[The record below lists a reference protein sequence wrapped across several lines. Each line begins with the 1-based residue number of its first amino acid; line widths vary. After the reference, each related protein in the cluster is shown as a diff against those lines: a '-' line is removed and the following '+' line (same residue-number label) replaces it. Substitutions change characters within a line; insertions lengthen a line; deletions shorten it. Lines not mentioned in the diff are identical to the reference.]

1 MAEIDNTKLTYIPG
15 ELRVDTIDGIVV
27 GTDQVFDREFPTLDE
42 QLNPTDEVG
51 EDQETINKYLK
62 KSLDS
67 IIGTD
72 GESKTPFV
80 QKDNKGIRANFS
92 ENNGG
97 AKSFNISNGG
107 ISQGSNSL
115 TQGTGTVA
123 VNPNEVALG
132 KYNKPEE
139 NTIFSVGIGT
149 DNQHRKNAFKIT
161 ADGNI
166 YFYDGNK
173 DSYIELVNLLNELSN
188 VFIKVSDPDDEEV
201 QGIISCFAKVND
213 ELKKVGQGSVNLS
226 KNGRSGGDY
235 SLTIGDN
242 TITSKTGE
250 VALGQYNISNEN
262 TIFSIGDGTADD
274 QRHNIFE
281 IRVGSDNQFGI
292 YFNDQDL
299 YTLIKNI
306 SGLNPDDIANLNRLL
321 QTKADLKDVPII
333 KNGSGIVIKES
344 TKDGRPIKT
353 ILANLLDENPQDRNV
368 ESDPKYYPVEIDEN
382 GRLAVHIVEDIER
395 ISISINDQE
404 LKNKVTITYTITP
417 TEGDSET
424 DSFIWDGSNRIIE
437 VPYGAQ
443 YNITASS
450 VNGYSCSNPTFS
462 GTADQS
468 NVNHQFLYQKVTT
481 TINRSS
487 NQIDNLPAG
496 TATLT
501 WTENGTNK
509 SQSVNFPSG
518 SNSVGVN
525 GIPLNVPITI
535 KYGEVEGYK
544 KPDDVVVTFTSS
556 VTSNSDTGGGYKACK
571 VTLNTTSNQSSDTDI
586 KNTYV
591 NIKYGNNT
599 KTISRNKSVMIPL
612 DSTITCKF
620 SEVSGYNKPQDVE
633 YTLSEA
639 SKTISGEY
647 KTTVVTLNMTG
658 GDATFNITS
667 TSMSQQKSLSS
678 GESIKIPTGDIV
690 TYMVGTIEGKQYTSN
705 LSSGFT
711 ATGASQT
718 ININFSDVSS
728 TVLEADIVSNLG
740 GEYTEEIRPYG
751 TVKVW
756 QYSINPENGNYDLDP
771 TLYAILKHGEIIGLD
786 LKDENNNKYK
796 YSYSFGP
803 ILDNVSFNVIPDG
816 GSAPF
821 FPVENEHYYSSNQI
835 IGYSGNADDYDSQI
849 PYFNPYIEKRTYGYD
864 TTLEKVRVTNK
875 TGVSFKNGL
884 NIIGEVTVKNSEI
897 EENPVYGQFKEW
909 GMDNE
914 EMLVGQ
920 YYTPRAEKGLPR
932 DFAYSQNETITKLW
946 SENSSEE
953 LEFLFTVCDVNVF
966 ENLKYTSK
974 RKTYAFKVK
983 YPDGSEFDYPYEIIK
998 HTDDDGSVYN
1008 DGVEIIL
1015 GLSSEGAF
1023 PIDYTGVTYQTGE
1036 SQKEIGNK
1044 EFGTRYYLKD
1054 PNYPTTSIIDFIV
1067 PKEESVISY
1076 YYVKE
1081 KKTSYSTPE
1090 YGIYPII
1097 NELDNKIQPDLAP
1110 IGFRPIREK
1119 IINGSKTIVSPNY
1132 LISSGFTT
1140 VGIIKDSS
1148 GKIDLSA
1155 TIENCK
1161 LSHSYSQNGYNN
1173 TTNVWDNYTDD
1184 EKYYSEN
1191 NSSLVYYS
1199 SNYIQACKK
1208 VYWKPI
1214 GFNAYGNIIS
1224 NFETETSGKLTPPGA
1239 THNYAN
1245 NTSTWNSDTF
1255 SYCPFIGDCYEWIV
1269 FLENGGYDDIYNR
1282 SIEHSTIEEGSSK
1295 DVSNPGVVGNY
1306 KFLTSNVSSDG
1317 NVIVINVHSVLKTY
1331 TFEEIDPLQ
1340 IDESVIMFPFIKMVQ

>member
-1 MAEIDNTKLTYIPG
+1 MNNTEEQKYVWIPG
-15 ELRVDTIDGIVV
+15 ELRTDTTENIVV
-27 GTDQVFDREFPTLDE
+27 STDQVFDKKFPTLE
-42 QLNPTDEVG
+42 EINGKLTPSQTEIG
-51 EDQETINKYLK
+51 EDQETINKYVRDKLNNI
-62 KSLDS
+62 SD
-67 IIGTD
+67 
-72 GESKTPFV
+72 KTPFIQN
-80 QKDNKGIRANFS
+80 QKNGIQGQGGTARG
-92 ENNGG
+92 NN
-97 AKSFNISNGG
+97 SFAIGD
-107 ISQGSNSL
+107 
-115 TQGTGTVA
+115 GTITS
-123 VNPNEVALG
+123 NPNEVAVG
-132 KYNKPEE
+132 KYNKSEE
-139 NTIFSVGIGT
+139 DTIFSVGIGT
-149 DNQHRKNAFKIT
+149 DNQNRKNAFEIRENG
-161 ADGNI
+161 DI
-166 YFYDGNK
+166 YFGDN
-173 DSYIELVNLLNELSN
+173 INLVNLLNELSN

-201 QGIISCFAKVND
+201 QGIISCFTKIND

-235 SLTIGDN
+235 SLTVGDN
-242 TITSKTGE
+242 TITSKIGE
-250 VALGQYNISNEN
+250 VALGQYNVSNEN
-262 TIFSIGDGTADD
+262 TIFSIGDGTSDD

-306 SGLNPDDIANLNRLL
+306 SGLNPDDISNLNRLL
-321 QTKADLKDVPII
+321 QTKADLKDVPVI

-368 ESDPKYYPVEIDEN
+368 EFDPKYYPVEIDEN
-382 GRLAVHIVEDIER
+382 GRLAVHIAEDIER

-404 LKNKVTITYTITP
+404 LKDKVTITYTITP
-417 TEGDSET
+417 IEGDSET
-424 DSFIWDGSNRIIE
+424 NSFIWNGSNHIIE

-501 WTENGTNK
+501 WTENGTTK
-509 SQSVNFPSG
+509 SQLINFSSG
-518 SNSVGVN
+518 SNSIGVN
-525 GIPLNVPITI
+525 GIPLNIPITI
-535 KYGEVEGYK
+535 KYGEIDGYK
-544 KPDDVVVTFTSS
+544 KPNDVVITFTSS
-556 VTSNSDTGGGYKACK
+556 VTSNSDTGGGYKGCK
-571 VTLNTTSNQSSDTDI
+571 VTLNTTSNQSSDVDI
-586 KNTYV
+586 KNTYI

-599 KTISRNKSVMIPL
+599 KTVNRNKSVMIPL

-633 YTLSEA
+633 YTLSEV
-639 SKTISGEY
+639 SKIISGEY

-690 TYMVGTIEGKQYTSN
+690 TYIVGTIEGKQYTSN

-864 TTLEKVRVTNK
+864 TTLEKVRVINK

-914 EMLVGQ
+914 NMLVGQ

-953 LEFLFTVCDVNVF
+953 LEFLFTICDVNVF

-1015 GLSSEGAF
+1015 GFSSEGAF

-1054 PNYPTTSIIDFIV
+1054 PTTSIIDFIV
-1067 PKEESVISY
+1067 PKEESIISY

-1097 NELDNKIQPDLAP
+1097 NELDNKMQPDLAP

-1119 IINGSKTIVSPNY
+1119 IINGSKTIVSPNH

-1148 GKIDLSA
+1148 GKIDLPA

-1214 GFNAYGNIIS
+1214 GFSAHGNIMS

-1269 FLENGGYDDIYNR
+1269 FLENGGYNDIYNR

-1306 KFLTSNVSSDG
+1306 KFLTSNISSDR